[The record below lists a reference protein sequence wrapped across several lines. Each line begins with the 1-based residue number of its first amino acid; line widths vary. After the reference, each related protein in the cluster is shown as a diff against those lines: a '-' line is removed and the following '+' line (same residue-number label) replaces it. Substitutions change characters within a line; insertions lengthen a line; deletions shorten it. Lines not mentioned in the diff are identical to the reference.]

1 MGAGL
6 IFEGGVFVHL
16 MYLIIHMY
24 PYWVVSHLSTILI
37 VVVVVDF
44 LRYV

>member
-16 MYLIIHMY
+16 MYLIIHSR
-24 PYWVVSHLSTILI
+24 VVSHLSTILI